1 MKFYKIEDI
10 WFMYNTKTKEIMM
23 ADSNNNIVMKICPV
37 EKILKKLSVENS
49 KDWYWRHSYSIKK
62 SKLKEWLE
70 NYK

>member
-37 EKILKKLSVENS
+37 EKS
-49 KDWYWRHSYSIKK
+49 
-62 SKLKEWLE
+62 
-70 NYK
+70 